1 MNKITSEHN
10 LVTSKVS
17 STNCYVTQK
26 GIRQLKNDHQQ
37 LLSNSLCI
45 TNTGVYNFA
54 KKCKENTIPCTDVI
68 KKGKI
73 YF

>member
-1 MNKITSEHN
+1 MNLTSKHN
-10 LVTSKVS
+10 QVSSKVS
-17 STNCYVTQK
+17 STNCYGTQK

-37 LLSNSLCI
+37 LLSKSLCC

-54 KKCKENTIPCTDVI
+54 KKCKENTISCTDVI